1 MQRTRHARAALVA
14 CASLA
19 IAGTA
24 AAGVGATGPASG
36 GTETAQGGGATP
48 AQASRPRVTTVA
60 RGLEIPWEVAFLPD
74 GRALVTERP
83 GRVRLLTRG
92 GDLRRA
98 PAARVAVSARGEGGL
113 LGLAVDPRFERNR
126 FVYVYYTTARGMQ
139 VARYRMRGDR
149 LRRDKVILRRIVAGD
164 IHDSGRIHF
173 GPDGKLYI
181 ATGDAGVPDLAQ
193 RRGSRNGKFLRMA
206 PGGRGGYRA
215 RGGRAEVVSRGH
227 RNPQGFD
234 WQPGTRRLVATEHG
248 PVGFDEIN
256 VIRKAANYGWPLVSG
271 RDHGRFR
278 RPIALY
284 DPSIAPSGS
293 TFVSRGRSAWRGDYL
308 VAGLAGEQLRR
319 LVISRRGR
327 VVRQRVHFRGR
338 FGRLRAVTQAP
349 DGSLYVL
356 TSNGDDRILR
366 VVPPR

>member
-1 MQRTRHARAALVA
+1 MQPSSRTRAALVA

-19 IAGTA
+19 GAGFAATTVGASGPDAGDAQA
-24 AAGVGATGPASG
+24 AA
-36 GTETAQGGGATP
+36 
-48 AQASRPRVTTVA
+48 PRVTTVA
-60 RGLEIPWEVAFLPD
+60 RGLDIPWEIAFLPD

-92 GDLRRA
+92 GDLRGQ

-126 FVYVYYTTARGMQ
+126 FVYLYYTTARGMR

-149 LRRDKVILRRIVAGD
+149 LRRDRVILGGIAAGE

-181 ATGDAGVPDLAQ
+181 ATGDAGVPDLSQ
-193 RRGSRNGKFLRMA
+193 RPGSRNGKFLRMA
-206 PGGRGGYRA
+206 PRSFRG
-215 RGGRAEVVSRGH
+215 RGGRAEIVSRGH

-234 WQPGTRRLVATEHG
+234 WQPGTRRLVSTEHG
-248 PVGFDEIN
+248 PEGFDEIN
-256 VIRKAANYGWPLVSG
+256 VIRKGANFGWPIVSG
-271 RDHGRFR
+271 RDHGDFR

-284 DPSIAPSGS
+284 NPSIAPSGS
-293 TFVSRGRSAWRGDYL
+293 TFVSRRGRAWSGDYL
-308 VAGLAGEQLRR
+308 VASLRGEQLRR
-319 LVISRRGR
+319 LVISRTGR
-327 VVRQRVHFRGR
+327 VVRQRVHFRNR

-349 DGSLYVL
+349 DGSLYLL
-356 TSNGDDRILR
+356 TSNRDGRGSPTGADDRILR
-366 VVPPR
+366 VVPPGR